1 MNFIHF
7 KHYRFIKCLKRPGKE
22 KVNFTMVRGQAGAL
36 PASNVKGE
44 EVAGTSTKNRSAD
57 KRTAIIDAA
66 TSLFTNEGYETTTIA
81 EVAKKAGV
89 AVGTVYLYFKNKQ
102 EILYAARDDWDAD
115 FAQLMGEA
123 GLNLI
128 PHQHRIRPLIE
139 ACFSVCLQH
148 TERIQLMGLPP
159 QVVGQIHMSKS
170 TSPTMLEGIESWL
183 STAIQD
189 GVFRPMDTKAAAV
202 LSYGLVTSAMEQC
215 FNVEGRVNQQVYIEM
230 LVDLIERWLLRPE
243 YLPRA

>member
-1 MNFIHF
+1 MFEVATQRKSELYNGE
-7 KHYRFIKCLKRPGKE
+7 RFGKGFSGPTVRGKE
-22 KVNFTMVRGQAGAL
+22 T
-36 PASNVKGE
+36 
-44 EVAGTSTKNRSAD
+44 AGTSTKTRKAD
-57 KRTAIIDAA
+57 KRSAIIEAA
-66 TSLFTNEGYETTTIA
+66 TGLFTNEGYETTTIA

-102 EILYAARDDWDAD
+102 EILYAVRDDWDAD
-115 FAQLMGEA
+115 FAQLMAEA

-139 ACFSVCLQH
+139 ACFSVCVQH
-148 TERIQLMGLPP
+148 TDRIQLMGLPP
-159 QVVGQIHMSKS
+159 QVVGEIYMSKS
-170 TSPTMLEGIESWL
+170 SSPTMLQGIEAWL

-189 GVFRPMDTKAAAV
+189 GVFKPMDTKAAAV

-215 FNVEGRVNQQVYIEM
+215 FNVEGGTNQQLYIDM
-230 LVDLIERWLLRPE
+230 LVDLVERWLLRPE